1 MSRAAPIIGLSL
13 ILLLGAGARASAE
26 EDPVDPRPGFIRE
39 LQKAVGADDKT
50 WMADHLH
57 LPVRYFGKKAQ
68 IIRSKDWFLKHY
80 ATVIGPE
87 LKANVLAQDP
97 EKYFMNYQGLMV
109 GEGSHNIWFEDF
121 GDVGTGKGVR
131 FEIITINNSR

>member
-1 MSRAAPIIGLSL
+1 MRRASLIAGFSL
-13 ILLLGAGARASAE
+13 ILILSAGACALAE
-26 EDPVDPRPGFIRE
+26 EEAVDPRPDFIRE
-39 LQKAVGADDKT
+39 LQKAVAADDKA
-50 WMADHLH
+50 WMAAHLH
-57 LPVRYFGKKAQ
+57 LPVRYFGKTAQ

-121 GDVGTGKGVR
+121 GDVGAGKGVH
-131 FEIITINNSR
+131 FEIITINSSR

>member
-1 MSRAAPIIGLSL
+1 MRRTGSIAGLSL
-13 ILLLGAGARASAE
+13 ILLLGAGASALAE
-26 EDPVDPRPGFIRE
+26 EDPVDRRPDFIRE
-39 LQKAVGADDKT
+39 LQKAVAADDKA

-57 LPVRYFGKKAQ
+57 LPVRYFGKTAQ

-121 GDVGTGKGVR
+121 GDAGAGKGVH
-131 FEIITINNSR
+131 FKIITINNSR

>member
-1 MSRAAPIIGLSL
+1 MRQASLITGLSL
-13 ILLLGAGARASAE
+13 VLLLGASACARAE
-26 EDPVDPRPGFIRE
+26 EEPVDPRPGFIRE
-39 LQKAVGADDKT
+39 LQKAVAADDKK

-57 LPVRYFGKKAQ
+57 LPVRYFGKTAQ

-109 GEGSHNIWFEDF
+109 GEGSHNIWFKDF
-121 GDVGTGKGVR
+121 GDVDAGHGVH